1 MEVSTKF
8 SNSGHISEAIDI
20 YYRPEAVHVEQPW
33 MTHLPTIFV
42 GDARNGVEKTL
53 RMGVVLVGPKHPEE
67 IGQHHPSKWRLW
79 IFDTSKQ
86 LEIVIVS
93 Y

>member
-1 MEVSTKF
+1 MEVSTKI

-42 GDARNGVEKTL
+42 GDARNGVEKNTKSGSGFGWPQASGRNRATPPL
-53 RMGVVLVGPKHPEE
+53 QVE
-67 IGQHHPSKWRLW
+67 IMD
-79 IFDTSKQ
+79 F
-86 LEIVIVS
+86 
-93 Y
+93 